1 MIELRRRYSGANQ
14 GEGHLIALQTDGKAY
29 IELPMSI
36 AEFGDRH
43 PKLVIKIGSDAPRL
57 YLDDSIVNA
66 LIVGKRSD
74 GYVQSAFYGKS
85 PNGNGTILCV
95 SRTQTL
101 TDVDIQFNKAETYII
116 RNRQGN
122 YDVFIREYGTSDVFM
137 SRNLFNFAFEID
149 VTTMQIFSSGTDIS
163 LYSLV
168 LDDMNFIPW
177 FNGTE
182 YGLMETISGEFYGNA
197 NTEGAFIPIFEE

>member
-1 MIELRRRYSGANQ
+1 MIELRRRYSGGANQ

-43 PKLVIKIGSDAPRL
+43 PKLVIKIGSDAPGL
-57 YLDDSIVNA
+57 QLTNSIVNA
-66 LIVGKRSD
+66 LIVGKKSD
-74 GYVQSAFYGKS
+74 GYVQSAFYGNS
-85 PNGNGTILCV
+85 VYGGTVLCASRNQILKG
-95 SRTQTL
+95 
-101 TDVDIQFNKAETYII
+101 VDIQFNKAETYII
-116 RNRQGN
+116 RNSMGN
-122 YDVFIREYGTSDVFM
+122 YDVFIREYGTSDGFM
-137 SRNLFNFAFEID
+137 SRNLFNYDFERN
-149 VTTMQIFSSGTDIS
+149 VTTMQIFSSVTDIS

-182 YGLMETISGEFYGNA
+182 YGLMETISGEFYGNT